1 MRYQERV
8 AVITGSSAG
17 IGAASVRRLASE
29 GVSVVVNGRSAD
41 KLERFASELL
51 HRLLLCRSL
60 SARDSYLVL
69 GWHHLNDLVYSSCK

>member
-1 MRYQERV
+1 MATTHKTGTNAGGSMRYQERV

-51 HRLLLCRSL
+51 HRLHRP
-60 SARDSYLVL
+60 R
-69 GWHHLNDLVYSSCK
+69 N